1 MRKDASIPSEI
12 GNLLSWLVRE
22 FRGILKAN
30 LVGVYLHGSLAM
42 GCFNPKLSDVDFI
55 VVVERKLSVDEK
67 KEIVRKILKISE
79 SVDVPKK
86 GLEFSVVLLKYT
98 KNFVYPTPFE
108 LHFSKD
114 WKSAYEKGEIDYTKE
129 NRDPDL
135 ASHFTVIRER
145 GIVLWGKPIDEVFGY
160 VDEKYY
166 LSSLLEDVR
175 SSLDSLHDDSVYFI
189 LNFCRVLQYMSE
201 KKVSS
206 KKEGALWAMKNLD
219 EFTDVIKNAL
229 DYYTGKS
236 DSFNVEKERIEGFR
250 EYMLER
256 IEREVGV

>member
-1 MRKDASIPSEI
+1 M
-12 GNLLSWLVRE
+12 
-22 FRGILKAN
+22 
-30 LVGVYLHGSLAM
+30 
-42 GCFNPKLSDVDFI
+42 
-55 VVVERKLSVDEK
+55 
-67 KEIVRKILKISE
+67 
-79 SVDVPKK
+79 
-86 GLEFSVVLLKYT
+86 
-98 KNFVYPTPFE
+98 
-108 LHFSKD
+108 
-114 WKSAYEKGEIDYTKE
+114 
-129 NRDPDL
+129 
-135 ASHFTVIRER
+135 
-145 GIVLWGKPIDEVFGY
+145 
-160 VDEKYY
+160 
-166 LSSLLEDVR
+166 
-175 SSLDSLHDDSVYFI
+175 DSLHDDSVYFI